1 MTIDQRQLYAPADA
15 GRDDASVF
23 RRAIREMAIQD
34 WLVFG
39 YLVSLNIA
47 VLVAMRG
54 TTLSDALEKLIGLLV
69 FQVTTL
75 IVVRGGL
82 VKHGLVAPLLYRLAI
97 YGTVQSSY
105 FLFKD
110 LLPVINPASL
120 DRELYHLDLALF
132 GFEPAMVMDSWVNGA
147 TTEWFAFFY
156 FGYFFLLALHVIP
169 MLLFGKR
176 EPLLSE
182 FCFGMLVIFCVG
194 HIIYTLVPGYGPYRA
209 MADHFTNRLPAG
221 VWCDLVLATVASGG
235 AQKDIF
241 PSLHTAAPTFILL
254 WSFRHRKTT
263 PFCYTWPAVAFTAIN
278 IVIATMF
285 LRWHYV
291 IDVLAGLL
299 LAAVAVT
306 TAAAITRW
314 ELARRRELGLTANWP
329 PFSLKN

>member
-15 GRDDASVF
+15 AREDAGVL

-39 YLVSLNIA
+39 YLVALNIA
-47 VLVAMRG
+47 VLAATRSA
-54 TTLSDALEKLIGLLV
+54 TWSDALAKLIGLLV
-69 FQVTTL
+69 FQVTAL
-75 IVVRGGL
+75 LLVRGGL
-82 VKHGLVAPLLYRLAI
+82 VKHGIVAPLLYRLAI

-110 LLPVINPASL
+110 LLPVINPSSL

-132 GFEPAMVMDSWVNGA
+132 GFEPAMLMDAWVSST

-169 MLLFGKR
+169 MLLFGRR

-182 FCFGMLVIFCVG
+182 FCFGMLVLFCVG
-194 HIIYTLVPGYGPYRA
+194 HIVYTLVPGYGPYRA
-209 MADHFTNRLPAG
+209 MADHFTNPLPEG
-221 VWCDLVLATVASGG
+221 VWRDLVLNTVASGG

-254 WSFRHRKTT
+254 WSFRHRKLT
-263 PFCYTWPAVAFTAIN
+263 PFCYTWPVVAFAAAN

-291 IDVLAGLL
+291 IDVVAGLL
-299 LAAVAVT
+299 LAALAV
-306 TAAAITRW
+306 TAAATVTRW
-314 ELARRRELGLTANWP
+314 ELARRAEHGLMANWP
-329 PFSLKN
+329 LFSWKI